1 MTTYGR
7 VLTVLAGGALAG
19 AAFLAPSASAQA
31 RTRPQTANGV
41 IANTAPTAAAT
52 DYFLKMEGVEGESK
66 DKDHKDWVDILSWSW
81 GEPGSR
87 ANRRAPTGSGAGT
100 LTIVK
105 PVDKASPRLS
115 DACTSGRSL
124 GRVVVEARTGGTVTA
139 YILDDT
145 TVRSCSSD
153 SSGGASDDRPTENIS
168 LNFGKVES
176 STRPGT
182 RINAGEGRNGN
193 PDRPVITGRQ
203 R

>member
-1 MTTYGR
+1 MTTYLRIFTPLAAVALVGGGL
-7 VLTVLAGGALAG
+7 LTQ
-19 AAFLAPSASAQA
+19 SASAQA
-31 RTRPQTANGV
+31 RTRPQATSPV
-41 IANTAPTAAAT
+41 IANATPTAAAS
-52 DYFLKMEGVEGESK
+52 DYFLKISGVEGESK
-66 DKDHKDWVDILSWSW
+66 DTEHKDWVDIQSWSW

-87 ANRRAPTGSGAGT
+87 ATRAPTGSGPST

-105 PVDKASPRLS
+105 RVDKASPKLS
-115 DACTSGRSL
+115 EACTSGRSL
-124 GRVVVEARTGGTVTA
+124 GRVVVEARTGGTLTE

-145 TVRSCSSD
+145 TVRSCTQG
-153 SSGGASDDRPTENIS
+153 SSGDRPTENIS

-182 RINAGEGRNGN
+182 RIDAGGNRNGD